1 MMTKDP
7 KHMTA
12 WQAWTYLVDKSR
24 ITKSVSHQIN
34 EALKA
39 WEAHTADP
47 IISAITASTLKEF
60 RAQGRKAG
68 LALSTIHMY
77 ERKVVRLVRAF
88 RPLDLPRRGEVL
100 TEDGQLT
107 IREAFVK
114 FYAPASPGMARRTV
128 QKRKHDFNWWERFT
142 SNPPVAKISTEV
154 FDEVRKN
161 GLAAG
166 LSPVTIE
173 CIVSDMLTILR
184 HLHHTKILSECPWAG
199 RRLKRRPGLKPT
211 PTIEDLAKVY
221 ALCGKVS
228 WPVYVRR
235 LNGHCPH
242 GRFTGPARIAA
253 AVQWWQALF
262 ALSYFTG
269 LRRGDLLSLKWDE
282 VQDGWIRRTMGKTGF
297 AVEIPIHP
305 VLQQHLDKLPT
316 RERTH
321 VLGYCGSFKQI
332 RREMHKLSDAAGVRQ
347 INVQSLRRLAAQS
360 WERARAGCGGLL
372 IGHQYRG
379 NGADRYYL
387 DPKQAL
393 VEAVPNLAIPEGMG
407 PQPTKPAPSVNA
419 LDVLRG
425 LGRDELVKL
434 LSELLLERQTA

>member
-1 MMTKDP
+1 M
-7 KHMTA
+7 
-12 WQAWTYLVDKSR
+12 
-24 ITKSVSHQIN
+24 
-34 EALKA
+34 
-39 WEAHTADP
+39 HTADP
-47 IISAITASTLKEF
+47 IISAISASTLKEF
-60 RAQGRKAG
+60 RAQGRKSG
-68 LALSTIHMY
+68 LAPATIRIY
-77 ERKVVRLVRAF
+77 EQRVVRLVRIF
-88 RPLDLPRRGEVL
+88 RPLDLPGRRDLL

-114 FYAPASPGMARRTV
+114 FYLPASPGMARRTV

-142 SNPPVAKISTEV
+142 SNPPVGSIGTEV

-184 HLHHTKILSECPWAG
+184 HLHRTKILSECPWAG
-199 RRLKRRPGLKPT
+199 RRLKRRPRLKPT
-211 PTIEDLAKVY
+211 PSVQDLEKVY
-221 ALCGKVS
+221 ALCRIVT
-228 WPVYVRR
+228 WPVHVRR
-235 LNGHCPH
+235 LNPRCPH

-253 AVQWWQALF
+253 AVQWWKGLF

-269 LRRGDLLSLKWDE
+269 LRRGDLLSLKWDD

-305 VLQQHLDKLPT
+305 VLQQHLDRLPT
-316 RERTH
+316 KERPH
-321 VLGYCGSFKQI
+321 VLGYGGSFKQI
-332 RREMHKLSDAAGVRQ
+332 RREMHKLSAAAGVRP

-360 WERARAGCGGLL
+360 WARARAGCGGLL

-393 VEAVPNLAIPEGMG
+393 VEALPNLAIPEGMG
-407 PQPTKPAPSVNA
+407 PQPSKPAPSVNA

-425 LGRDELVKL
+425 LGRGSLVMPARAAHAREQEKQKVAK
-434 LSELLLERQTA
+434 SN